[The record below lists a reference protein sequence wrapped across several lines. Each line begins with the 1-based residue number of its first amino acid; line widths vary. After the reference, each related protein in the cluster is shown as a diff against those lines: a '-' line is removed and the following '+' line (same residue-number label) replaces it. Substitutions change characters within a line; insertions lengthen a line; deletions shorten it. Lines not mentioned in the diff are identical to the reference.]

1 MADFNRKTMY
11 QIGQYGPGDD
21 MSTLICENYQ
31 MLLVVH
37 RFGIPLGFGDKSI
50 DEVCRE
56 NRVDTHTF
64 LNVVNLL
71 VGNHVELEDIE
82 LSVSLPEIVGY
93 LRNSHSYFLDFRLP
107 SIRKKL
113 LEAFSGNDGL
123 TMAIIRYYDEYSAE
137 VHKHMMH
144 EEEVVFPY
152 VKKLLA
158 GEHPADYDIDTFSR
172 HHDNVE
178 SKLLELKNI
187 IIKYCPTRSSNELNN
202 MLFDLFSCSED
213 LASHNRIEDEL
224 LIPMVRR
231 LEM

>member
-1 MADFNRKTMY
+1 MY
-11 QIGQYGPGDD
+11 QIGQYGPNDD

-56 NRVDTHTF
+56 NHVDTHTF

-71 VGNHVELEDIE
+71 IGNNIELEHVDTDIA
-82 LSVSLPEIVGY
+82 LPAIIKY

-107 SIRKKL
+107 LIRHKL
-113 LEAFSGNDGL
+113 LEAFGGDNGL
-123 TMAIIRYYDEYSAE
+123 TVAIIKYYDEYSTE

-144 EEEVVFPY
+144 EEQVVFPY
-152 VKKLLA
+152 VEKLLR
-158 GEHPADYDIDTFSR
+158 GERPADYDIDTFSR

-178 SKLLELKNI
+178 SKLRELKNI
-187 IIKYCPTRSSNELNN
+187 IIKYCPTQSSNELNN

-213 LASHNRIEDEL
+213 LASHNEIEDKL
-224 LIPMVRR
+224 LIPIVRK
-231 LEM
+231 LEIQN